1 MHWNFA
7 KLQVNALAL
16 RSLSPRQAHLISDQR
31 RDFANLAIAHAL
43 STLSFV
49 LEDPSI
55 RSSIQGLPLYMHTMV
70 AYASIFLLRV
80 QMRWRPAR
88 LNINMPVVLTL
99 IERVAPVLSK
109 VDASE
114 RHLSHHISNGLIKLL
129 VKYRKSEHAQ
139 LDQAHAPMNHLGG
152 YTAISVSGPEDW
164 SANDSGSDT
173 MFGDMGMYNSFDN
186 ELLPPT
192 FFDMVS
198 QQMPG
203 SRNVGRLQG
212 ANAEQKEL
220 RPFE

>member
-7 KLQVNALAL
+7 KLQLNALAL
-16 RSLSPRQAHLISDQR
+16 RGLSPRQAHLISDQR
-31 RDFANLAIAHAL
+31 RDFANLAIAHACG
-43 STLSFV
+43 TLSFI

-55 RSSIQGLPLYMHTMV
+55 RSGIQGLSLYLHTMV

-88 LNINMPVVLTL
+88 LNINMAVVLTL
-99 IERVAPVLSK
+99 IERVAPVLSQ
-109 VDASE
+109 VDASD
-114 RHLSHHISNGLIKLL
+114 RHLSHYVSNGLSKML
-129 VKYRKSEHAQ
+129 VKYKKSEHAE
-139 LDQAHAPMNHLGG
+139 LDQQTQAPMNHMGTYAPLG
-152 YTAISVSGPEDW
+152 VPGPEDW
-164 SANDSGSDT
+164 AANDSGSDT

-203 SRNVGRLQG
+203 
-212 ANAEQKEL
+212 
-220 RPFE
+220 